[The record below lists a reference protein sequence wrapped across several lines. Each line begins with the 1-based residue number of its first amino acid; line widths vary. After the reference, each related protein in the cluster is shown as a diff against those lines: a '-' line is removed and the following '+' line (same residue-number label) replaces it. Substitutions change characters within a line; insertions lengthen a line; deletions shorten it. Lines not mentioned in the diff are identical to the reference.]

1 MDAYIGLIF
10 PFAGT
15 FAPIGTS
22 QCWGQDTT
30 VNQNQALFSIIS
42 TLYGGDPRTSFKLP
56 DLRGRVLVGSGV
68 SPYLNTTLNPA
79 ASGGTAA
86 TTLNLNNLP
95 LHTHGATFTPGG
107 GSSSTST
114 ISATVTIPVSTA
126 SGSANAPS
134 GTTTYLAGVGFD
146 DAGSGATLNGPYT
159 GTAPTSG
166 PSLTGTATGNVTL
179 SGGSGGTVTV
189 APGGGTA
196 MPLPINNTQPYLAVT
211 FYIVTQGLYPTRD

>member
-10 PFAGT
+10 PFAGV
-15 FAPIGTS
+15 FAPMGTA
-22 QCWGQDTT
+22 QCWGQEVP
-30 VNQNQALFSIIS
+30 VNQNQALYSLIS
-42 TLYGGDPRTSFKLP
+42 NIYGGTGNPNIKLP

-86 TTLNLNNLP
+86 TTLNATNLP
-95 LHTHGATFTPGG
+95 LHIHGATFTPGG

-134 GTTTYLAGVGFD
+134 GMTTYLAGVGFD

-196 MPLPINNTQPYLAVT
+196 TPLPITNLQPYLAVT